1 MARPKG
7 SKNKSK
13 IEIQLFTNVCIKPG
27 CGITYQ
33 SDDPDPYYC
42 PQHEKEAKAIAETI
56 NKKLAGAA
64 SSRKVQTDLSIIEE
78 KGMNYRG
85 MRAVRA
91 SDLGL

>member
-7 SKNKSK
+7 SKNKK
-13 IEIQLFTNVCIKPG
+13 IQMFTSVCIKPG
-27 CGITYQ
+27 CGTTYK

-42 PQHEKEAKAIAETI
+42 PQHAKEAKAIAETI
-56 NKKLAGAA
+56 NRKLVGAA
-64 SSRKVQTDLSIIEE
+64 SSRKVKTDLSIIEE